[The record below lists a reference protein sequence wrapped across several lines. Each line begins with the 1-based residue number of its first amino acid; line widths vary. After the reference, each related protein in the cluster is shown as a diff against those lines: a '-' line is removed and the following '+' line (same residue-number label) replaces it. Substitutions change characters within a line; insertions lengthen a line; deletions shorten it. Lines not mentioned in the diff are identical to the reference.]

1 MQQIFNFIFKN
12 SNRLLFLLLLITSLI
27 LVVQSHSYHR
37 SQMVNSANAM
47 TGTVY
52 EKINEVKTYF
62 SLKDQNDKLAQE
74 NANLRRLL
82 FNKKDSA
89 TSLLKDSVK
98 GYDKLDVIQ
107 SKVINNSYNTPENYL
122 TIDAGTLKGI
132 RPDMGVV
139 SSQGIVGVVEKV
151 SPNYATIISVL
162 NIKSK
167 MNAKV
172 KRSNHFGSLIWNAK
186 NAGYVQLV
194 EIPRLASVKKG
205 DTIVTGG
212 ISKIFPENIPIGLI
226 DKIYMDTKTNYFT
239 VDVRL
244 FNDMTNLN
252 HVYIIKNKDIGEIN
266 KLEAETKPN
275 TNE

>member
-27 LVVQSHSYHR
+27 LVIQSHSYHR
-37 SQMVNSANAM
+37 SQMVNSANAL

-52 EKINEVKTYF
+52 EEINEIKTYF

-74 NANLRRLL
+74 NAALRQLL
-82 FNKKDSA
+82 FNKKDSVTTLA
-89 TSLLKDSVK
+89 KDSVK

-122 TIDAGTLKGI
+122 TINTGTLKGI

-139 SSQGIVGVVEKV
+139 SSQGIVGVIEKV
-151 SPNYATIISVL
+151 SPNYATVISVL

-167 MNAKV
+167 INAKV
-172 KRSNHFGSLIWNAK
+172 KRTNHFGSLIWKAK

-212 ISKIFPENIPIGLI
+212 ISKIFPENIPVGII
-226 DKIYMDTKTNYFT
+226 DKIYMDTETNYFT

-266 KLEAETKPN
+266 KLEAETKPK
-275 TNE
+275 NE

>member
-12 SNRLLFLLLLITSLI
+12 SNRLLFLLLLITSLTLAI
-27 LVVQSHSYHR
+27 QSHSYHR

-52 EKINEVKTYF
+52 EEINEIKTYF
-62 SLKDQNDKLAQE
+62 SLKQQNDKLAHE
-74 NANLRRLL
+74 NASLRKLL
-82 FNKKDSA
+82 FNQKDSSTA
-89 TSLLKDSVK
+89 LVKDSVK
-98 GYDKLDVIQ
+98 GYDRLDVIQ
-107 SKVINNSYNTPENYL
+107 SKIINNSYNTPENYL
-122 TIDAGTLKGI
+122 TINTGTLKGVH
-132 RPDMGVV
+132 PDMGVI
-139 SSQGIVGVVEKV
+139 SSQGIVGVIEKV
-151 SPNYATIISVL
+151 SSNYATVISVL

-167 MNAKV
+167 INAKV
-172 KRSNHFGSLIWNAK
+172 KRTNHFGSLIWKAK

-212 ISKIFPENIPIGLI
+212 ISKIFPENIPVGII
-226 DKIYMDTKTNYFT
+226 DKIYMDTETNYYT

-275 TNE
+275 E

>member
-12 SNRLLFLLLLITSLI
+12 SNRLLFLLLLITSLTLAI
-27 LVVQSHSYHR
+27 QSHSYHR

-62 SLKDQNDKLAQE
+62 SLKDQNEKLAQE
-74 NANLRRLL
+74 NANLRKLL
-82 FNKKDSA
+82 FNQKDST
-89 TSLLKDSVK
+89 TSLVKDSVK

-107 SKVINNSYNTPENYL
+107 SKIINNSYNTPENYL
-122 TIDAGTLKGI
+122 TINTGTIKGVS
-132 RPDMGVV
+132 PDMGVI
-139 SSQGIVGVVEKV
+139 SSQGIVGVIEKV
-151 SPNYATIISVL
+151 SPNYATVISVL

-167 MNAKV
+167 INAKV
-172 KRSNHFGSLIWNAK
+172 KRTNHFGSLIWKAK

-212 ISKIFPENIPIGLI
+212 ISKIFPENIPVGII
-226 DKIYMDTKTNYFT
+226 DKIYMDTETNYYT

-266 KLEAETKPN
+266 KLEAETKPD
-275 TNE
+275 NE

>member
-12 SNRLLFLLLLITSLI
+12 SNRLLFLLLLITSLTLAI
-27 LVVQSHSYHR
+27 QSHSYHR

-62 SLKDQNDKLAQE
+62 SLKDQNEKLAQE
-74 NANLRRLL
+74 NANLRKLL
-82 FNKKDSA
+82 FNQKDST

-107 SKVINNSYNTPENYL
+107 SKIINNSYNTPENYL
-122 TIDAGTLKGI
+122 TINTGTLKGV
-132 RPDMGVV
+132 RPDMGVI
-139 SSQGIVGVVEKV
+139 SSQGIVGVIEKV
-151 SPNYATIISVL
+151 SPNYATVISVL

-167 MNAKV
+167 INAKV
-172 KRSNHFGSLIWNAK
+172 KRTNHFGSLIWKAK

-212 ISKIFPENIPIGLI
+212 ISKIFPENIPVGII
-226 DKIYMDTKTNYFT
+226 DKIYMDTETNYYT

-266 KLEAETKPN
+266 KLEAETKPD
-275 TNE
+275 NE